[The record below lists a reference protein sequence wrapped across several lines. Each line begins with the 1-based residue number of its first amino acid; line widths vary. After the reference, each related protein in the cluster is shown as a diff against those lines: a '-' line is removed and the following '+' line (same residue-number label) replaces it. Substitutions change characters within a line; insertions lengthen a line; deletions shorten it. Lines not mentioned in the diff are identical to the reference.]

1 MMESTGAL
9 RYFTTIKN
17 GSTPA
22 SGEPAYWDG
31 DTAWATPDD
40 LGRLNSNRI
49 SETKRTITPLAVAE
63 NHLNVVPAETV
74 LMSTRAPIGHM
85 AIAAVPMAFNQG
97 CRALIPNERTFGPYL
112 LYLLKSRVPELN
124 ASANGTTFVEL
135 SRDDLASVRIALP
148 SLETQ
153 KRIATFLDAKT
164 ARIDELIAKKEALLD
179 QLAENRRAIITQAV
193 TKGLNPAAPMKD
205 SGIDWLGQIPA
216 HWSVI
221 RLRFL
226 LNEDTRNGLY
236 KTKDE
241 FSDGGVPFVQMGEAF
256 RDIRFRGGTKDRV
269 LTDAKEIAR
278 WSLQAGDFLIARRSI
293 VFEGSGK
300 SVLIEQ
306 LDEPHLFESSM
317 IRIRLSNRVLP
328 KFLSNY
334 FQSAVCRAFFLA
346 ITKQV
351 TISGID
357 SQQLKD
363 IPVPVPPDPEAREA
377 AEYIDHASARLAELE
392 AQVQL
397 SLTRLT
403 GYRASLITAAVT
415 GQIERLR

>member
-85 AIAAVPMAFNQG
+85 AIAAVPMAFNRG

-269 LTDAKEIAR
+269 RIPR
-278 WSLQAGDFLIARRSI
+278 I
-293 VFEGSGK
+293 V
-300 SVLIEQ
+300 
-306 LDEPHLFESSM
+306 
-317 IRIRLSNRVLP
+317 
-328 KFLSNY
+328 
-334 FQSAVCRAFFLA
+334 
-346 ITKQV
+346 
-351 TISGID
+351 ISRFA
-357 SQQLKD
+357 
-363 IPVPVPPDPEAREA
+363 PW
-377 AEYIDHASARLAELE
+377 
-392 AQVQL
+392 
-397 SLTRLT
+397 
-403 GYRASLITAAVT
+403 
-415 GQIERLR
+415 